1 MKILSLLI
9 FFASVRACTKES
21 SSSERKAEAQIAP
34 QPIEQPVIERYV
46 EADTVI
52 VTVLGMYYDDFKTRG
67 LKSDAGTKLSNPPAL
82 APEFYQRF
90 SYPDIA
96 KLDQLDG
103 SCTVQF
109 GIDAASKIHFFSV
122 LETDSKIF
130 SDNVR
135 QAIVSKPVVLTT
147 FPKLPKG
154 IEALRAEVRVEY
166 KLKSITKL

>member
-9 FFASVRACTKES
+9 FLASVRACTKES
-21 SSSERKAEAQIAP
+21 SSSERKAEATTQSV
-34 QPIEQPVIERYV
+34 EQPALQQYAT
-46 EADTVI
+46 ADTVI
-52 VTVLGMYYDDFKTRG
+52 VSVLGMYYDDFKTRG
-67 LKSDAGTKLSNPPAL
+67 LTSDASTKLSAPPAFTQD
-82 APEFYQRF
+82 FYQRF
-90 SYPDIA
+90 SYPEVA

-135 QAIVSKPVVLTT
+135 QAIVSKPIVLTP
-147 FPKLPKG
+147 FPKLPQNVD
-154 IEALRAEVRVEY
+154 ALRVEVRVEY
-166 KLKSITKL
+166 KLKSISKL